1 MSYFVTQKQI
11 LGDLKT
17 YLAIEMSQNNTLTH
31 GYKIIEVSNST
42 KQHADDS
49 GNHANL

>member
-1 MSYFVTQKQI
+1 M

-31 GYKIIEVSNST
+31 GKLQRCETQRRDMQDSNGNY
-42 KQHADDS
+42 AD
-49 GNHANL
+49 L

>member
-1 MSYFVTQKQI
+1 M

-31 GYKIIEVSNST
+31 GKLQRCQTQRQRRDMQDSNGNY
-42 KQHADDS
+42 AD
-49 GNHANL
+49 L